1 MKQQKPCFGR
11 MLKFL
16 HVHEPTGYE
25 KDEEHKRTAMRYLAL
40 RTMLQQ
46 CSDIKSLERRA
57 SALSDD
63 DSSASEK
70 EEEPAMDDSAKR
82 KRRSDDGRHQ
92 MKLQSY
98 HVPYYYNDS
107 SDHTTTAKAS
117 TSQQSHLQGTI
128 PVQSLPADPELR
140 CLQEAS
146 AMRRVFA
153 LPSEKKTER
162 EASSSRKSTRS
173 EPSKPRGGS
182 RSAKGKRS
190 PNSSRNGVVL
200 PRTAPSYTPFES
212 QLTASTSDLRNTQM
226 EELEKIRRLFE
237 ENNLSSRLKLW
248 SEDCSSRKTNARL
261 KEALQALQERYD
273 RLDTSTT
280 KQIQDLTDE
289 NELLAEANR
298 LLLEKQAQ
306 NPPTS
311 SKDAPSLLQ
320 VPDELLLPGPALA
333 IRQLVVLDNVHSFG
347 NLLSVSAHATRPE
360 IVITGGADN
369 GNQCPGVG
377 FGVNPKREFADYF
390 VAAGMDATHTLYRL
404 EQQGEQCS
412 VHTVCEFHDHN
423 RHGAFKLAWSASGL
437 LFATGSSD
445 KSLNIYQCSQ
455 LNGAGQ
461 QAEKIKSFYFNGT
474 VEAMVF
480 APSGLEI
487 SELLVIAVRDDCYVH
502 YVDCST
508 FEKERINMNPDGIE
522 HVSYTIM
529 DLSLSPSGKYLLAPR
544 IPIATSSSLQPR
556 AVWHPSEKYVISN
569 NEENG
574 TIFVWSIASEQVVET
589 FDAHDALVRD
599 LVCPTSSVSPMLVTV
614 SYDKRMKIWES
625 SLAGIEIM

>member
-1 MKQQKPCFGR
+1 M
-11 MLKFL
+11 
-16 HVHEPTGYE
+16 
-25 KDEEHKRTAMRYLAL
+25 
-40 RTMLQQ
+40 
-46 CSDIKSLERRA
+46 
-57 SALSDD
+57 
-63 DSSASEK
+63 
-70 EEEPAMDDSAKR
+70 
-82 KRRSDDGRHQ
+82 
-92 MKLQSY
+92 
-98 HVPYYYNDS
+98 
-107 SDHTTTAKAS
+107 
-117 TSQQSHLQGTI
+117 
-128 PVQSLPADPELR
+128 
-140 CLQEAS
+140 
-146 AMRRVFA
+146 
-153 LPSEKKTER
+153 
-162 EASSSRKSTRS
+162 
-173 EPSKPRGGS
+173 
-182 RSAKGKRS
+182 
-190 PNSSRNGVVL
+190 
-200 PRTAPSYTPFES
+200 
-212 QLTASTSDLRNTQM
+212 
-226 EELEKIRRLFE
+226 ELEAE
-237 ENNLSSRLKLW
+237 
-248 SEDCSSRKTNARL
+248 NARL

-320 VPDELLLPGPALA
+320 VSDELLLPGPALA

-360 IVITGGADN
+360 IVITGGADKCVCVHDWKT
-369 GNQCPGVG
+369 GQKLCAVETSAPVLALAL
-377 FGVNPKREFADYF
+377 NPKREFADYF

-480 APSGLEI
+480 APSGLES
-487 SELLVIAVRDDCYVH
+487 SELLVVAVRDDCYVH

-529 DLSLSPSGKYLLAPR
+529 DLSLSPSGKYLLA
-544 IPIATSSSLQPR
+544 ATDSNRNFIFSVKQNVALRNFYGHKAGPYSQPR